1 MSQDTTQQ
9 SDAGPW
15 IPSRGGRIAVGL
27 LAGFGSTGI
36 AAGLGLIGTF
46 IDVDLPLVDP
56 SALILIAPV
65 IIIPGF
71 AGALLR
77 GRAVVVAITVG
88 AVAGPSAAIFAID
101 GSCSSN
107 MWAAVGLAAAAAY
120 VLVIAGLAAFVGDR
134 IGGSDRFE
142 RKRFGAVAGLV
153 VIGAIG
159 VVAWIAAVAKL
170 GGCP

>member
-1 MSQDTTQQ
+1 MSQAPTRQ
-9 SDAGPW
+9 SDAKPST
-15 IPSRGGRIAVGL
+15 PSRGGRIGVGL
-27 LAGFGSTGI
+27 LAGVGATGI

-56 SALILIAPV
+56 SALILMAPL

-71 AGALLR
+71 AGAVLR
-77 GRAVVVAITVG
+77 GRASVAAITAG
-88 AVAGPSAAIFAID
+88 AVAGPIAAIFAID

-107 MWAAVGLAAAAAY
+107 MWAAVGLAASAAY

-134 IGGSDRFE
+134 IGGLDWFE
-142 RKRFGAVAGLV
+142 QNRLRGVLALV
-153 VIGAIG
+153 VVGAIG
-159 VVAWIAAVAKL
+159 VIAWIAAVARL